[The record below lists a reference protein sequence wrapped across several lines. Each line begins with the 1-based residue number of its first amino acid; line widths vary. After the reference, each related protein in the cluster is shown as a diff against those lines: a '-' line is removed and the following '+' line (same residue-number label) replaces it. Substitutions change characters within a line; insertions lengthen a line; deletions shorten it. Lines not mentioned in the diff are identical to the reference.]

1 MARWGGNK
9 LTNRQVNLL
18 TSKAVNQQ
26 TRGQVNLFTFPLST
40 RLLVSSSNAQIFL
53 SFSYKNV
60 S

>member
-9 LTNRQVNLL
+9 LTSRQVNLL
-18 TSKAVNQQ
+18 SSEPVNQLPKC
-26 TRGQVNLFTFPLST
+26 QVNLFTFPLST
-40 RLLVSSSNAQIFL
+40 RLLVSSSTAQIIL